1 MYPSARDQGLTDE
14 MIAALPNFR
23 TSPLFTAAEKAAI
36 ALADGMAGDHK
47 RAPMDE
53 IFAEMRKYYSEEQ
66 IVRLGW
72 KTGMFLGYGRLVHA
86 LDVPGIGA
94 SCAIAAKAAAR

>member
-1 MYPSARDQGLTDE
+1 LTDE
-14 MIAALPNFR
+14 MIASLPNFR
-23 TSPLFTAAEKAAI
+23 TSPLFTPAEKAAI

-53 IFAEMRKYYSEEQ
+53 IFAETRKYYSEEQ

-94 SCAIAAKAAAR
+94 SCVIPAKAAAR